1 MFRPKGYYTDGGYI
15 GFLPDGRKM
24 FFPTYDEYMD
34 YVDDDEAA

>member
-1 MFRPKGYYTDGGYI
+1 MFRPKGYYTDCGYI